1 MRVFLGNLSSSIKDI
16 KAPYVFD
23 WEHGIAVD
31 AMQGN
36 SASSL
41 AEWEV
46 SWFFS
51 SCVENLGYIHELQRE
66 CPFKTRV
73 CTATTGL
80 LSSNDGYVTNL
91 K

>member
-1 MRVFLGNLSSSIKDI
+1 M
-16 KAPYVFD
+16 FD
-23 WEHGIAVD
+23 WEHGIAVH

-36 SASSL
+36 CASSL

-51 SCVENLGYIHELQRE
+51 SCVENLGYIHELQRG